1 MLKKLGKM
9 VKRNVENIDGVAK
22 SNASAANSLRKGD
35 VKGAFSRAKD
45 SAKMAVSGVK
55 DQAKDV
61 GGMAKSAAGR
71 TAAGGL
77 LARRGKSSGMATPSG
92 SAPAK
97 SGGMMGRGFA
107 RAMQSKDMPMGQLDR
122 MRAQRGM
129 IGSIPG
135 QMRDYSEDE
144 A

>member
-1 MLKKLGKM
+1 MFKKLGKM
-9 VKRNVENIDGVAK
+9 LNRNVKAVGDARKGNMA
-22 SNASAANSLRKGD
+22 NAQSFAEGD
-35 VKGAFSRAKD
+35 VKGAFSKAKD
-45 SAKMAVSGVK
+45 SAKMAARGAK

-71 TAAGGL
+71 TGAAGL
-77 LARRGKSSGMATPSG
+77 LARRGKSSGVAMA
-92 SAPAK
+92 
-97 SGGMMGRGFA
+97 
-107 RAMQSKDMPMGQLDR
+107 SKDMPMGQLDR

-135 QMRDYSEDE
+135 QMRDYSKDK